1 MLQPILSSLI
11 KFDHHLFHCDRVA
24 VVAAIFQDLFVELV
38 CHQREWLWSRRC
50 RDLPDEIVP
59 KLVLNPRF
67 LQENSIRPHVKHSVV
82 LLT

>member
-1 MLQPILSSLI
+1 MLQSILSSLI
-11 KFDHHLFHCDRVA
+11 EFDHHLFHSDRVA
-24 VVAAIFQDLFVELV
+24 VIAAVFQDLAVELV
-38 CHQREWLWSRRC
+38 GHQCEWLWSRRC